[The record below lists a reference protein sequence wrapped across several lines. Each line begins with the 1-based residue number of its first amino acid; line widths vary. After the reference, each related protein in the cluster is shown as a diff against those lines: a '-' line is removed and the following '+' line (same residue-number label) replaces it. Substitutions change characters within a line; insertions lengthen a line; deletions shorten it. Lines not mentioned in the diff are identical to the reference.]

1 MVLCVNDNAKK
12 WFNTM
17 TYFTLFYAINC
28 LRCPSDPDTSML
40 ICIIYE
46 DLFTGL
52 DTYTSVHL
60 SCKFD
65 HHITNV
71 TSDKSIE
78 I

>member
-1 MVLCVNDNAKK
+1 
-12 WFNTM
+12 
-17 TYFTLFYAINC
+17 
-28 LRCPSDPDTSML
+28 ML

-52 DTYTSVHL
+52 DIYTIVPL

-65 HHITNV
+65 HHIANV